1 MNPESP
7 PLPAMPHTSRP
18 AREKRF
24 RQSCAVVAI
33 AAAAA
38 HGTSSAQTVAANL
51 ADLSLEQLASIEV
64 TTVSK
69 RVQRLSE
76 VPGSVYVIRHDD
88 IRRSGAT
95 SLPEVLRLAPNLQVA
110 RADAN
115 QYAITA
121 RGFNGTLANK
131 MLVLVDGRTVY
142 SPLFSGVFWEAQGV
156 MLEDVERIEVLSG
169 SGGTLYGSNAV
180 NGVINIITRAATE
193 TRGTLASAAVGSAS
207 RVFGARYG
215 AGTGAGD
222 GTAWRVYG
230 QRSLRDHSELTS
242 GAPVRDA
249 SGKSQAGFRA
259 DRGEHGQQ
267 FTLQG
272 DVYENKIDQAPS
284 ARQVSGLNLLGRWSR
299 DLGNGGRAQLQGY
312 FDRTER
318 DQPGAIR
325 ESLNTFDLEFQH
337 LSQPW
342 ATHELLWGGGWRSQN
357 DKVDNLNPQALAFLP
372 AHRRLNLWN
381 VFAQDEFAVH
391 DKLRM
396 TLGLKLE
403 HNAYTGAEVLPNA
416 RLAWDVAPNHLLW
429 AAASRAVRAPARI
442 DREFFSPALPAG
454 GSNFQSEVA
463 RVFELGLRAQPVP
476 SLSYS
481 LTLFRHRFD
490 RLRSVDVGA
499 DGVSLNN
506 NLEGSVTGLEAWG
519 QYRVAEH
526 WRVNAGYV
534 HQRERFQARAG
545 TAPLGG
551 ATNLGND
558 PRNRWSLGMSVDL
571 GSHMELDFQLRHV
584 GALPSPAVPSYTALD
599 ARWGWQVRPDLE
611 LSLTARGL
619 GGRHAEWGT
628 PGSRAEFDRALLVKA
643 VWRL

>member
-1 MNPESP
+1 MKHERVP
-7 PLPAMPHTSRP
+7 PDACARLRP
-18 AREKRF
+18 RVARLLW
-24 RQSCAVVAI
+24 SAAL

-38 HGTSSAQTVAANL
+38 QGPAAAQTVAAAHL

-64 TTVSK
+64 TSVSK

-76 VPGSVYVIRHDD
+76 VPGSVYVIRQED

-131 MLVLVDGRTVY
+131 MLVLIDGRTVY

-180 NGVINIITRAATE
+180 NGVINIITRSARE
-193 TRGTLASAAVGSAS
+193 TRGTLASAAVGNQG
-207 RVFGARYG
+207 RVFNARHG
-215 AGTGAGD
+215 AGAGE
-222 GTAWRVYG
+222 GTAWRVWG
-230 QRSLRDHSELTS
+230 QRTLRDHSELTI
-242 GAPVRDA
+242 GAPVRDG
-249 SGKSQAGFRA
+249 SGTSQAGFRA
-259 DRGEHGQQ
+259 DNSDARQQ
-267 FTLQG
+267 LTLQG
-272 DVYENKIDQAPS
+272 DVYESTIDQAPS
-284 ARQVSGLNLLGRWSR
+284 ARRVSGLNLLGRWSR
-299 DLGNGGRAQLQGY
+299 ELGGGSRAQLQGY

-325 ESLNTFDLEFQH
+325 DALNTFDLEFQH

-342 ATHELLWGGGWRSQN
+342 ATHELLWGGGWRSQ
-357 DKVDNLNPQALAFLP
+357 DDRVDNLNPAALVFLP

-381 VFAQDEFAVH
+381 AFVQDDLALH
-391 DKLRM
+391 DKLRL
-396 TLGLKLE
+396 TVGLKLE
-403 HNAYTGAEVLPNA
+403 HNTYTGAEVLPNV
-416 RLAWDVAPNHLLW
+416 RLAWDVAPNHLVW

-442 DREFFSPALPAG
+442 DRDVFTPALQAG
-454 GSNFQSEVA
+454 GGNFQSEVA
-463 RVFELGLRAQPVP
+463 RVFELGLRGQPAA

-481 LTLFRHRFD
+481 LTLFQHRFD
-490 RLRSVDVGA
+490 RLRSVDAGP
-499 DGVSLNN
+499 GGTSLNN
-506 NLEGSVTGLEAWG
+506 NLEGNVTGLEAWG
-519 QYRVAEH
+519 TWRVSDH
-526 WRVNAGYV
+526 WRLKGGYV
-534 HQRERFQARAG
+534 HQRARFNAVAG

-551 ATNLGND
+551 ATTLGND
-558 PRNRWSLGMSVDL
+558 PRNRWSLGSSFDL
-571 GSHMELDFQLRHV
+571 GSQMEVDFQLRRV
-584 GALPSPAVPSYTALD
+584 GALPAPAVPSYTALD

-611 LSLTARGL
+611 LSLTARNLG
-619 GGRHAEWGT
+619 GGRHPEWGAAA
-628 PGSRAEFDRALLVKA
+628 SRAEYGRNVVLKA